1 VGSVGW
7 SPLSRCRLLRVAYRS
22 RVQFGR
28 MLAFIESRMYRH
40 QGKEWADGCKR
51 MVVESKVE

>member
-1 VGSVGW
+1 
-7 SPLSRCRLLRVAYRS
+7 
-22 RVQFGR
+22 

-40 QGKEWADGCKR
+40 QGKGWVDGCKR